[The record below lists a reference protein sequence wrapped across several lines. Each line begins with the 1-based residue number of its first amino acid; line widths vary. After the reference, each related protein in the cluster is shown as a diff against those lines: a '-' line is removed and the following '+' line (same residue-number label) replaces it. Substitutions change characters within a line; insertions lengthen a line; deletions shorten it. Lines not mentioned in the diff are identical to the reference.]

1 MPVTYVIDPQQ
12 KLIRTRCIGDVKVS
26 EVIGHFRTLEHD
38 PDCPDRL
45 DVFLD
50 VSETTSLPFT
60 REITSVAQE
69 INRVRN
75 KVQFSCCAVVATGD
89 ALFGMMRMFAV
100 LAGAYFTE
108 IRVFRAASEAEA
120 WLAAQR
126 SLVK

>member
-1 MPVTYVIDPQQ
+1 MPVTYVIDQQ
-12 KLIRTRCIGDVKVS
+12 EKLIRTRCAGNVVVG
-26 EVIGHFRTLEHD
+26 EVINHFRMLEQD
-38 PDCPDRL
+38 PNCPDRL
-45 DVFLD
+45 DIFLD

-69 INRVRN
+69 INRVRK
-75 KVQFSCCAVVATGD
+75 KVRFNFCAVVATGD

-100 LAGAYFTE
+100 LAGVYFTE
-108 IRVFRAASEAEA
+108 IRVFRSAAEAEA